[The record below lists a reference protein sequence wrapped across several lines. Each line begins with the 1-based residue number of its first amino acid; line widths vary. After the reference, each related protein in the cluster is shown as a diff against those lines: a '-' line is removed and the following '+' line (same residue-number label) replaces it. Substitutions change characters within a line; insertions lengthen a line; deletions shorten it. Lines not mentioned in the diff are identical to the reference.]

1 MERPFSYGLEMGD
14 AAWINEPPMAGTPA
28 PLTISI
34 DGPPPVISVAG
45 ELDMSNMDA
54 LAGAIRTADEGAV
67 TISLDLDGLE
77 FIDSSGIRT
86 LLMERRSL
94 QARDRDLVI
103 VSASSRVRRVMEV
116 VNVWRLLSVDTVPRR

>member
-1 MERPFSYGLEMGD
+1 MGD
-14 AAWINEPPMAGTPA
+14 VGLTIGSVTGGPA
-28 PLTISI
+28 PLAITI

-45 ELDMSNMDA
+45 ELDMSNTNT
-54 LAGAIRTADEGAV
+54 LAGAIRTVADSTA

-86 LLMERRSL
+86 LLMERRWL
-94 QARDRDLVI
+94 QSRDCDLVV

-116 VNVWRLLSVDTVPRR
+116 VNVWRLLSVDAVPRG

>member
-1 MERPFSYGLEMGD
+1 MGD
-14 AAWINEPPMAGTPA
+14 TAWISEPPMSGTPA
-28 PLTISI
+28 PLAISI

-54 LAGAIRTADEGAV
+54 LAVAIRTVDEDAV

-86 LLMERRSL
+86 LLMERRS
-94 QARDRDLVI
+94 
-103 VSASSRVRRVMEV
+103 
-116 VNVWRLLSVDTVPRR
+116 